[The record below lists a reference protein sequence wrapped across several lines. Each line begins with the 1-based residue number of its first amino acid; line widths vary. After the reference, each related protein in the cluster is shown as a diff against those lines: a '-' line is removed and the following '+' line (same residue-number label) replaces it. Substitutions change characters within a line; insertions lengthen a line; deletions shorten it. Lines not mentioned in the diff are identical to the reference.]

1 MFNKIFLIITLLL
14 FGFALM
20 TVNIADAAVGEGSP
34 AQQFEQGGLFENNFL
49 VFLNWLF
56 PFMIATA
63 TILAVIMIIF
73 AGFRWMVGAVS
84 PPQVEEAKTMIW
96 AALIGLTIA
105 LFSYLVLNTINPN
118 LVNPAQRFEQQQT
131 Q

>member
-1 MFNKIFLIITLLL
+1 MFNKIFIITL
-14 FGFALM
+14 FISIFVFTA
-20 TVNIADAAVGEGSP
+20 VNTAYGAEGVVE
-34 AQQFEQGGLFENNFL
+34 QFEQFETQPGSAFL
-49 VFLNWLF
+49 NFLNWLF

-73 AGFRWMVGAVS
+73 AGFRWMMGAVS
-84 PPQVEEAKTMIW
+84 PPQVEEAKNMIW

-118 LVNPAQRFEQQQT
+118 LVSPAQRFEQQQT